1 MERVA
6 FLLEATGERIGC
18 LLNPSGLV
26 IRRLA
31 GVQPRRG
38 ATGQLTGTGLPDN
51 PLLFTGGGRTEL
63 ELDLLFDVSLAGST
77 ITTADV
83 RDLTRPLAGLAE
95 NQAGQDRSHQPP
107 RVRFV
112 WGKSWNIPGIV
123 SATSE
128 RFEQFTPEGAPQR
141 SWLRMRLLRIGDA
154 AEVERSARSV
164 PVSVTVAPAA
174 PASANPPRTFSES
187 AIPESQ
193 VRAHEILGGGP
204 GGERTTGER
213 LDEIAAAEY
222 GDPTLWR
229 ALAAFNDIDDPMHI
243 PAGRVLRIPP
253 LTALR

>member
-6 FLLEATGERIGC
+6 FLLEASGERIGC
-18 LLNPSGLV
+18 LLNPSSLI

-31 GVQPRRG
+31 GVRQRRG
-38 ATGQLTGTGLPDN
+38 AAGQLTGAGLPDN

-77 ITTADV
+77 ITTVDV

-95 NQAGQDRSHQPP
+95 NQVGEDRSHQPP
-107 RVRFV
+107 HVRFV

-128 RFEQFTPEGAPQR
+128 RFEQFTPDGSPQR
-141 SWLRMRLLRIGDA
+141 SWLRMRLLRTADA
-154 AEVERSARSV
+154 AEVERSARSAPVAVTAV
-164 PVSVTVAPAA
+164 PVAPER
-174 PASANPPRTFSES
+174 ANSPRTFSQS
-187 AIPESQ
+187 IIPESEIK
-193 VRAHEILGGGP
+193 AHEILGGGP

-253 LTALR
+253 LSALR

>member
-6 FLLEATGERIGC
+6 FLLETTGERIGC
-18 LLNPSGLV
+18 LLNPSSLV

-38 ATGQLTGTGLPDN
+38 AAGQLTGAGLPDN

-77 ITTADV
+77 ITTVDV

-95 NQAGQDRSHQPP
+95 NQLGENRSHQPP

-128 RFEQFTPEGAPQR
+128 RFEQFTPDGAPQR
-141 SWLRMRLLRIGDA
+141 SWLRMRLLRTGDA

-174 PASANPPRTFSES
+174 TVSANPRRTFSES
-187 AIPESQ
+187 TIPESQ
-193 VRAHEILGGGP
+193 VKAHEILGGGP
-204 GGERTTGER
+204 GGERTSGER

-253 LTALR
+253 LSALR